1 MDCEMPIMNGLDA
14 SKRIR
19 DLESQENNESKATI
33 VGLSGNAGELH
44 VRRCKQAGMDN
55 SLTKPISFD

>member
-1 MDCEMPIMNGLDA
+1 MNGLDA